1 MILVYRAAKFNLA
14 EYLSILDDRSKRKF
28 LRVVLAQSLLGFL
41 DLLGV
46 LMIGVVGSL
55 AIQGVQSKS
64 PGGRTEQV
72 LTLINLDGFNF
83 QTQVIVLSLLATT
96 FLIIKSITTIILNR
110 KILYFLSH
118 KSADLAEKLLSKFLS
133 QPILGVQA
141 TSSQD
146 IQYAAGSGVAAIA
159 LGIIGTTATIISDS
173 FLLIL
178 LLGGLFV
185 VDPFIALS
193 SLLLFSF
200 VGLFMY
206 QLTHKKARYLGSE
219 MARLNVQSQI
229 NIQELVTSYREIY
242 IRNRREFYLWRISR
256 LRHQYANV
264 LAEQT
269 FMPNVSKY
277 VLEVSIILGA
287 LAMCGMQFVLHDA
300 SHAIASM
307 AIFMVAGS
315 RIAPA
320 LLRLQQNFVQIRAN
334 QGIAISTLEL
344 LNRIDSFPE
353 ITPENISYK
362 ENHES
367 FSPHISIKGVTF
379 RYPVAD
385 RPIFENLSLD
395 IPSGSFVAFAGK
407 SGSGKSTLV
416 DLILGVHKPQKGEI
430 LISQKQVDSVVREW
444 PGIIGYVPQNIG
456 VITGSVRDN
465 LSLGF
470 ETNDFTD
477 RDYWR
482 VLKIAHLDEF
492 VRTLPGGLD
501 FNIGEFG
508 SKFSGG
514 QRQRLGIAR
523 ALLTHPKILVLD
535 EATSALDSETELA
548 ISQSIFEL
556 KGNVTTL
563 VIAHRLSTI
572 VSADRVVY
580 LDGGKIMAMGT
591 FDELRQQ
598 VPNFETQAGL
608 QGL

>member
-1 MILVYRAAKFNLA
+1 MSLVSRTPKFNLA
-14 EYLSILDDRSKRKF
+14 EYLSILDDRSRRKF

-133 QPILGVQA
+133 QPVLGVQA

-334 QGIAISTLEL
+334 QGIAISTLQL

-367 FSPHISIKGVTF
+367 FSPHISIKGVLF
-379 RYPVAD
+379 KYPVAD

-444 PGIIGYVPQNIG
+444 PGIIGYVPQSIG

-470 ETNDFTD
+470 EASDFTD
-477 RDYWR
+477 LDYWR

-580 LDGGKIMAMGT
+580 LDEGKIMAMGT

>member
-1 MILVYRAAKFNLA
+1 MYKSPKINLN
-14 EYLSILDDRSKRKF
+14 EYLSILDPPSKKKF
-28 LRVVLAQSLLGFL
+28 FRVVFAQSLLGFL

-46 LMIGVVGSL
+46 IMIGIVASL

-72 LTLINLDGFNF
+72 LSFINLDKLDF
-83 QTQVIVLSLLATT
+83 QLQVIVLSLLATT
-96 FLIIKSITTIILNR
+96 FLIVKSITTIILNR

-118 KSADLAEKLLSKFLS
+118 RAADLSEKLLSKFLS
-133 QPILGVQA
+133 QPILGVQT

-178 LLGGLFV
+178 LLGGLFA
-185 VDPFIALS
+185 VDPFIALT

-200 VGLFMY
+200 VGLVMY
-206 QLTHKKARYLGSE
+206 RLTHKKARYLGSE

-242 IRNRREFYLWRISR
+242 IRNRREFYLWRISK

-287 LAMCGMQFVLHDA
+287 LTMCGMQFILHDA

-307 AIFMVAGS
+307 AIFIVAGS

-334 QGIAISTLEL
+334 QGIAKSTLQL
-344 LNRIDSFPE
+344 LNKVDSFPE
-353 ITPENISYK
+353 ILPRNIK
-362 ENHES
+362 FNENHES
-367 FSPHISIKGVTF
+367 FSPHISIKGISF
-379 RYPVAD
+379 KYPAAD
-385 RPIFENLSLD
+385 SFIFENLSLE

-416 DLILGVHKPQKGEI
+416 DLILGVHIPQKGEI
-430 LISQKQVDSVVREW
+430 LISQKPVGSVVSRW

-456 VITGSVRDN
+456 VIAGSVREN

-470 ETNDFTD
+470 DTNDFTD
-477 RDYWR
+477 HDYWR
-482 VLKIAHLDEF
+482 ALEISHLHKF
-492 VRTLPGGLD
+492 VQTLPGGLD
-501 FNIGEFG
+501 FDIGEFG

-523 ALLTHPKILVLD
+523 ALLTRPKILVLD

-572 VSADRVVY
+572 VSADQVIY
-580 LDGGKIMAMGT
+580 LDEGRIKAMGT
-591 FDELRQQ
+591 FDELRQK

>member
-1 MILVYRAAKFNLA
+1 VYRSPKFNLN
-14 EYLSILDDRSKRKF
+14 EYLSILDPPSKKKF
-28 LRVVLAQSLLGFL
+28 FRVVFAQSLLGFL

-46 LMIGVVGSL
+46 LMIGIVASL

-72 LTLINLDGFNF
+72 LSFINLDKLDF
-83 QTQVIVLSLLATT
+83 QLQVIVLSLLATT
-96 FLIIKSITTIILNR
+96 FLIVKSITTIILNR

-118 KSADLAEKLLSKFLS
+118 RAADLSEKLLSKFLS
-133 QPILGVQA
+133 QPILGVQT

-178 LLGGLFV
+178 LLGGLFA
-185 VDPFIALS
+185 VDPFIALT

-200 VGLFMY
+200 VGLVMY

-242 IRNRREFYLWRISR
+242 IRNRREFYLWRISK

-307 AIFMVAGS
+307 AIFIVAGS

-334 QGIAISTLEL
+334 QGIAKSTLQL
-344 LNRIDSFPE
+344 LNKVDLFPE
-353 ITPENISYK
+353 IFPRNIK
-362 ENHES
+362 FNENHER
-367 FSPHISIKGVTF
+367 FSPHISIKGVSF
-379 RYPVAD
+379 KYPAAD
-385 RPIFENLSLD
+385 SFIFENLSLE

-416 DLILGVHKPQKGEI
+416 DLILGVHIPQKGEI
-430 LISQKQVDSVVREW
+430 LISHKQIDSVVSGW

-456 VITGSVRDN
+456 VIAGSVREN

-470 ETNDFTD
+470 DPNDFTD
-477 RDYWR
+477 HDYWR
-482 VLKIAHLDEF
+482 VLEISHLHEF
-492 VRTLPGGLD
+492 VQSLPGGLD
-501 FNIGEFG
+501 FDIGEFG

-523 ALLTHPKILVLD
+523 ALLTRPKILVLD

-548 ISQSIFEL
+548 ISESIFEL
-556 KGNVTTL
+556 KGNVTTI

-572 VSADRVVY
+572 VSADRVIY
-580 LDGGKIMAMGT
+580 LDEGRIKAMGT
-591 FDELRQQ
+591 FDELRQR

>member
-1 MILVYRAAKFNLA
+1 MYQSPKFNLN
-14 EYLSILDDRSKRKF
+14 EYLSILDPPSRKKF
-28 LRVVLAQSLLGFL
+28 FRVVFAQSLLGFL

-46 LMIGVVGSL
+46 LMIGIVASL

-72 LTLINLDGFNF
+72 LSFINLDKLDF
-83 QTQVIVLSLLATT
+83 QMQVIVLSLLATT
-96 FLIIKSITTIILNR
+96 FLIVKSITTIILNR

-118 KSADLAEKLLSKFLS
+118 RAADLSEKLLSKFLS
-133 QPILGVQA
+133 QPILGVQT

-159 LGIIGTTATIISDS
+159 LGIIGTTATMISDS

-178 LLGGLFV
+178 LLGGLFA
-185 VDPFIALS
+185 VDPFIALT

-200 VGLFMY
+200 VGLVMY

-242 IRNRREFYLWRISR
+242 IRNRREFYLWRISK

-269 FMPNVSKY
+269 FMPNISKY

-307 AIFMVAGS
+307 AIFIVAGS

-320 LLRLQQNFVQIRAN
+320 LLRLQQNFIQIRAN
-334 QGIAISTLEL
+334 QGIAKSTLQL
-344 LNRIDSFPE
+344 LNKVDPFPE
-353 ITPENISYK
+353 ILPRNIMFN

-367 FSPHISIKGVTF
+367 FSPHISIKGVSF
-379 RYPVAD
+379 KYPAAD
-385 RPIFENLSLD
+385 SFIFENLSLE

-416 DLILGVHKPQKGEI
+416 DLILGVHIPQKGEI
-430 LISQKQVDSVVREW
+430 LISQKQIDSVVSGW

-456 VITGSVRDN
+456 VIAGSVREN

-470 ETNDFTD
+470 DSHDFTD
-477 RDYWR
+477 HDYWR
-482 VLKIAHLDEF
+482 VLEISHLHEF
-492 VRTLPGGLD
+492 VQTLPGGLD
-501 FNIGEFG
+501 FDIGEFG

-523 ALLTHPKILVLD
+523 ALLTRPKILVLD

-572 VSADRVVY
+572 VSADRVIY
-580 LDGGKIMAMGT
+580 LDEGRIKAMGT
-591 FDELRQQ
+591 FEELRQK